1 MTTGL
6 KVKSFNGVTKI
17 APANIEA
24 RSTETAL
31 REAQYALDMMLHDL
45 RSEFIQREFETA
57 PRLPRPRGSDHGGRR
72 VKGSRK

>member
-6 KVKSFNGVTKI
+6 KVKSFTGVTKI

-45 RSEFIQREFETA
+45 RSEFIQREGKLRQDYLDRVAQITA
-57 PRLPRPRGSDHGGRR
+57 GE
-72 VKGSRK
+72 

>member
-45 RSEFIQREFETA
+45 RSEFIQRESKLRQDYLDRVAQITA
-57 PRLPRPRGSDHGGRR
+57 GDA
-72 VKGSRK
+72 

>member
-6 KVKSFNGVTKI
+6 KVKSFTGVTKI

-31 REAQYALDMMLHDL
+31 REAQYALDMTLHDL
-45 RSEFIQREFETA
+45 RSEFIQREGKLRQDYLDRVAQITA
-57 PRLPRPRGSDHGGRR
+57 GE
-72 VKGSRK
+72 